1 MILQRMAMFLLK
13 EYRRKE
19 IFPVPYTS
27 VYAHIEYSSEDG
39 YIIIEGIQTYGQ
51 FSGPLHF

>member
-1 MILQRMAMFLLK
+1 MFLLK